1 MGPHTAGRVPTA
13 AFSAVY
19 PVHCTKMTAL
29 SDKIAQNWGEYLQ
42 TLLKARKI
50 RIFSGRVCI
59 VITILHLQP
68 SPLCICTS
76 PFSLLHHAIIKY
88 CSYPPKS
95 NFEKSKIK
103 FQSMQLCKYKSTK
116 NGFQTNDSNFTKTST
131 IITLKRVNTKNPR
144 NTQNIYSLLL

>member
-1 MGPHTAGRVPTA
+1 MA

-59 VITILHLQP
+59 VKTILHLQP